1 MLSLS
6 GSVPRLILMDR
17 GIPNVDRADSKDIP
31 VFKVLPITRSS
42 FFFLLFFFEGLEAV
56 TSFAVFTGNAPSVGI
71 ETLRT
76 LAPPV
81 KVGLFNAGSDGAA
94 VKPISAST
102 SSFLSQAGRK
112 ITVAHNR
119 MIDGFNDLKRLFL
132 ISIQPRTLRNKLPTD
147 LIFAISTT
155 TSKSKQLNNW
165 MINHTPKP
173 IVFKYFLW
181 YSLVRVR
188 KE

>member
-17 GIPNVDRADSKDIP
+17 GIPSVDRADSKDIP
-31 VFKVLPITRSS
+31 VVKVLPITRSS

-71 ETLRT
+71 ATLRT

-81 KVGLFNAGSDGAA
+81 KVRLFNAGSGGAA
-94 VKPISAST
+94 VKPTSAAT

-112 ITVAHNR
+112 IAVAHNSKNDEEYNC
-119 MIDGFNDLKRLFL
+119 MVVSFNDLKRLFL
-132 ISIQPRTLRNKLPTD
+132 IKQPRTLRNKLPTGP
-147 LIFAISTT
+147 IFATGRT
-155 TSKSKQLNNW
+155 TSKSE
-165 MINHTPKP
+165 H
-173 IVFKYFLW
+173 
-181 YSLVRVR
+181 
-188 KE
+188 

>member
-31 VFKVLPITRSS
+31 VVKVFPITSSS
-42 FFFLLFFFEGLEAV
+42 FFFLLFLLFFEGIEAV
-56 TSFAVFTGNAPSVGI
+56 TSFAVFTGDAPSVGI

-81 KVGLFNAGSDGAA
+81 KVGLLNARSDGAV
-94 VKPISAST
+94 VKPISVSA

-112 ITVAHNR
+112 IAVAHNSKNDEEYNS
-119 MIDGFNDLKRLFL
+119 MVDGFNDLKRLFL
-132 ISIQPRTLRNKLPTD
+132 IN
-147 LIFAISTT
+147 TT
-155 TSKSKQLNNW
+155 T
-165 MINHTPKP
+165 H
-173 IVFKYFLW
+173 FKEQITHGSYFR
-181 YSLVRVR
+181 Y
-188 KE
+188 

>member
-31 VFKVLPITRSS
+31 VVKVLPIMRSS

-56 TSFAVFTGNAPSVGI
+56 TSFAVFSRNAPSIGI
-71 ETLRT
+71 DTWRT

-81 KVGLFNAGSDGAA
+81 KVGLFNAGSDGACGAA
-94 VKPISAST
+94 VKPISAPA

-112 ITVAHNR
+112 ITVAHNSKNDDEYNS
-119 MIDGFNDLKRLFL
+119 MVDSFNDLKRLFL
-132 ISIQPRTLRNKLPTD
+132 IK
-147 LIFAISTT
+147 
-155 TSKSKQLNNW
+155 
-165 MINHTPKP
+165 
-173 IVFKYFLW
+173 
-181 YSLVRVR
+181 
-188 KE
+188 

>member
-31 VFKVLPITRSS
+31 VVKVLPITMSS

-56 TSFAVFTGNAPSVGI
+56 TSFAVFTRNVPSVGI
-71 ETLRT
+71 VTLRT

-94 VKPISAST
+94 VKPIAAPA

-112 ITVAHNR
+112 IAVAHNSKNDEEYNS
-119 MIDGFNDLKRLFL
+119 MVDSFNDLKRLFL
-132 ISIQPRTLRNKLPTD
+132 IN
-147 LIFAISTT
+147 TT
-155 TSKSKQLNNW
+155 T
-165 MINHTPKP
+165 H
-173 IVFKYFLW
+173 FKEQITHGSDFRY
-181 YSLVRVR
+181 
-188 KE
+188 

>member
-6 GSVPRLILMDR
+6 GSVPRLILIDR

-31 VFKVLPITRSS
+31 VFKVLPITISS
-42 FFFLLFFFEGLEAV
+42 FFFLLFFLGGLKVA
-56 TSFAVFTGNAPSVGI
+56 TSFAVFSGNAPSIGI
-71 ETLRT
+71 DAWRT

-112 ITVAHNR
+112 LTVAHNSKNDNEYNS
-119 MIDGFNDLKRLFL
+119 MVDSFNDLKRLFL
-132 ISIQPRTLRNKLPTD
+132 IQY
-147 LIFAISTT
+147 
-155 TSKSKQLNNW
+155 
-165 MINHTPKP
+165 NHA
-173 IVFKYFLW
+173 L
-181 YSLVRVR
+181 
-188 KE
+188 

>member
-31 VFKVLPITRSS
+31 VFKVLPIRRSS

-56 TSFAVFTGNAPSVGI
+56 ISFAVFRGNAPSVGI
-71 ETLRT
+71 DAWRT

-81 KVGLFNAGSDGAA
+81 KVRLFNAGSDGAA
-94 VKPISAST
+94 IKPISIST

-112 ITVAHNR
+112 IAVAHNSKNDEEYNS
-119 MIDGFNDLKRLFL
+119 MVDSLNDLKRLFL
-132 ISIQPRTLRNKLPTD
+132 IN
-147 LIFAISTT
+147 TT
-155 TSKSKQLNNW
+155 T
-165 MINHTPKP
+165 H
-173 IVFKYFLW
+173 FKEQITHGSDFRY
-181 YSLVRVR
+181 
-188 KE
+188 

>member
-71 ETLRT
+71 DAWRT
-76 LAPPV
+76 LAPLV
-81 KVGLFNAGSDGAA
+81 KVGLFNTGSDSTA

-102 SSFLSQAGRK
+102 SSFLSQAGTK
-112 ITVAHNR
+112 ITVAHNSKNDDEYNS
-119 MIDGFNDLKRLFL
+119 MVDSFNDLKRLFL
-132 ISIQPRTLRNKLPTD
+132 IN
-147 LIFAISTT
+147 TT
-155 TSKSKQLNNW
+155 T
-165 MINHTPKP
+165 H
-173 IVFKYFLW
+173 FKEQTTHGSDFCY
-181 YSLVRVR
+181 
-188 KE
+188 

>member
-6 GSVPRLILMDR
+6 GSVPRLILIDR

-31 VFKVLPITRSS
+31 VVKVLPITMSS

-81 KVGLFNAGSDGAA
+81 KVGLFNTRSDGACRAA
-94 VKPISAST
+94 VKPISAPA

-112 ITVAHNR
+112 IAVAHNSKNDEEYNS
-119 MIDGFNDLKRLFL
+119 MVDSFNDLKRLFL
-132 ISIQPRTLRNKLPTD
+132 I
-147 LIFAISTT
+147 
-155 TSKSKQLNNW
+155 
-165 MINHTPKP
+165 
-173 IVFKYFLW
+173 
-181 YSLVRVR
+181 
-188 KE
+188 

>member
-71 ETLRT
+71 DAWRT
-76 LAPPV
+76 LAPLV
-81 KVGLFNAGSDGAA
+81 KVGLFNTRSGGAA

-112 ITVAHNR
+112 ITVVHNS

-132 ISIQPRTLRNKLPTD
+132 ISIQPRTLRNKLPTGP
-147 LIFAISTT
+147 IFT
-155 TSKSKQLNNW
+155 TSRTASSSK
-165 MINHTPKP
+165 
-173 IVFKYFLW
+173 
-181 YSLVRVR
+181 R
-188 KE
+188 